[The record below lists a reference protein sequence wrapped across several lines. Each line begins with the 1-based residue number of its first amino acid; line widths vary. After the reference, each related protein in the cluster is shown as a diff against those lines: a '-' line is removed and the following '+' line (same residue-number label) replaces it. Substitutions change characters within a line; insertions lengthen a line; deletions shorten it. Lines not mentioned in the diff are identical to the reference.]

1 MDKKAVIIGVKN
13 LCVSVI
19 TAEDTTSTTY
29 GEIET
34 VPGTIEIAMTPNVSS
49 EVLGADDIA
58 TYEQL
63 ATLDSLGVTVNLAAI
78 GNELAAKLL
87 GHTYGS
93 NGVLTAAASDT
104 APYVAIGFEGTKSD
118 GTGRKMWLLRGM
130 FQESDE
136 TYHTK
141 EQGTVNWQTPNLT
154 ATFGPRLSDGK
165 IYQRVDSD
173 DTAAATAYA
182 SFLES
187 VPT

>member
-63 ATLDSLGVTVNLAAI
+63 ATLDSVGVTLNLAAI
-78 GNELAAKLL
+78 GNALAAKLL

-104 APYVAIGFEGTKSD
+104 APYVAIGFEGTNSD

-136 TYHTK
+136 TFHTK

-154 ATFGPRLSDGK
+154 ATFGPRLNDGK
-165 IYQRVDSD
+165 IWERTDSD
-173 DTAAATAYA
+173 DTASSSVYST
-182 SFLES
+182 FLAS
-187 VPT
+187 VPS